1 MRKLWLN
8 VHLYTSL
15 STCVI
20 LLVVCVTGCL
30 LVFEVPMDRWLDPKV
45 SFVEV
50 RGEPVPFARIM
61 AKLGTAFPGQQI
73 TEMDLAGPDGSVIAK
88 MTGDVRAFVNPYTGE
103 IIGTRQGQPPSY
115 VLRHIHR
122 ELLAG
127 NAGAQVV
134 RITSFLLVL
143 QSLTGLY
150 LWWPLKRM
158 TMKWGAPWHR
168 INFDLHQLAGFFT
181 SAFVCMIAVT
191 GLVKAYGDEL
201 QPFFNRVT
209 GTPAATRALLSSP
222 HLQGSATRTGI
233 DDAIA
238 AAKTR
243 LPGATIARITP
254 PKAKNGSILVTM
266 KYPGDSTAP
275 GRSWVVVD
283 QYTGQVLGSQDA
295 REAPPAAQIP
305 IVNRAIH
312 VGGIYGVPTRILAF
326 LSSLAVVA
334 QLITGTSMWWR
345 KRSLQSARKAP
356 AGTRGTLTLAG

>member
-1 MRKLWLN
+1 MRKFLFN

-15 STCVI
+15 LTGII

-61 AKLGTAFPGQQI
+61 TQLRTAFPKQQV
-73 TEMDLAGPDGSVIAK
+73 TEMDLAGPHASVIAK
-88 MTGDVRAFVNPYTGE
+88 LSGDLRAFVDPYTGE
-103 IIGTRQGQPPSY
+103 IIGTRQGQPPSF

-122 ELLAG
+122 ELFAG

-134 RITSFLLVL
+134 RAASFLLVL
-143 QSLTGLY
+143 QSLTGVY
-150 LWWPLKRM
+150 LWWPFKRM
-158 TMKWGAPWHR
+158 TVKWSGSSRR
-168 INFDLHQLAGFFT
+168 INTELHHSVGFFT
-181 SAFVCMIAVT
+181 SAFVCVIAVT
-191 GLVKAYGDEL
+191 GLIKAYGDEL
-201 QPFFNRVT
+201 QPFFDRVT
-209 GTPAATRALLSSP
+209 NAPKTTRALLSTPPS
-222 HLQGSATRTGI
+222 QGPVTRITL

-238 AAKTR
+238 AAKTQ

-254 PKAKNGSILVTM
+254 PKANNGSILLTM

-283 QYTGQVLGSQDA
+283 QYTGKVLGSVDA
-295 REAPPAAQIP
+295 RTAPLGDRIP
-305 IVNRAIH
+305 IVNRGIH

-326 LSSLAVVA
+326 LTSFAVVV
-334 QLITGTSMWWR
+334 QLITGTLMWWR
-345 KRSLQSARKAP
+345 RRPTNKP
-356 AGTRGTLTLAG
+356 VTAGVPETASIGA